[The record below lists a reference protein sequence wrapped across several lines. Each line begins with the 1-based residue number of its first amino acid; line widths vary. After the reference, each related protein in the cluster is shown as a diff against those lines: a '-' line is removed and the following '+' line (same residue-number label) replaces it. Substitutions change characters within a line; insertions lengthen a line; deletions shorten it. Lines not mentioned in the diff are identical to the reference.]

1 MSSLSVKKLG
11 GLALIVGPILTLVAY
26 QLTPGVLGDF
36 EMVGNHVAV
45 QMEAAASVGMAEF
58 SGLLLVAAMLV
69 MLFGFNSLSEKVRG
83 GNGEALFRLGLL
95 PITAG
100 ILMWITGAAVY
111 LAIANGMPT
120 PNAAQAGLTSLGE
133 ISFAAGVVVIGL
145 ALLSRDDFNKIALG
159 IFVAAGILS
168 LVLNIFSTQLSLD
181 AQIHGIL
188 ISITYIIWVIWA
200 VIVGLSQIK
209 E

>member
-45 QMEAAASVGMAEF
+45 QMEAAESVGMAEF

-159 IFVAAGILS
+159 VFVAAGILS
-168 LVLNIFSTQLSLD
+168 LVLNIFSSQLSLD

-188 ISITYIIWVIWA
+188 ISITYIIWVVWA

>member
-11 GLALIVGPILTLVAY
+11 GWALIVGPILTLVAY

-45 QMEAAASVGMAEF
+45 QMEAAESVGMAEF

-145 ALLSRDDFNKIALG
+145 ALFSRDDFNKIALG
-159 IFVAAGILS
+159 VFVAAGILS
-168 LVLNIFSTQLSLD
+168 LVLNIFSSQLSLD

-188 ISITYIIWVIWA
+188 ISITYIIWVVWA
-200 VIVGLSQIK
+200 VIVGLSEIK

>member
-11 GLALIVGPILTLVAY
+11 GLALIAGPILTLVAY

-45 QMEAAASVGMAEF
+45 QMEASASVGMAEF
-58 SGLLLVAAMLV
+58 SGLLLAASMLV
-69 MLFGFNSLSEKVRG
+69 MLFGFNSLSDKVRG

-95 PITAG
+95 PITAA
-100 ILMWITGAAVY
+100 ILLWISGAAVY

-145 ALLSRDDFNKIALG
+145 ALITRDDFNKIATG
-159 IFVAAGILS
+159 IFIAAGILS
-168 LVLNIFSTQLSLD
+168 LLLNIVLSLD

-188 ISITYIIWVIWA
+188 ISITYFVWVVWA

-209 E
+209 D

>member
-45 QMEAAASVGMAEF
+45 QMEAAGSVGMAEF

-145 ALLSRDDFNKIALG
+145 ALLSRHDFNKIALG
-159 IFVAAGILS
+159 VFVAAGILS
-168 LVLNIFSTQLSLD
+168 LVLNIFSSQLSLD

-188 ISITYIIWVIWA
+188 ISITYIIWVVWA

>member
-36 EMVGNHVAV
+36 EMVGNNVAV
-45 QMEAAASVGMAEF
+45 QMEAAGSVGMAEF

-159 IFVAAGILS
+159 VFVAAGILS
-168 LVLNIFSTQLSLD
+168 LVLNIFSSQLSLD

-188 ISITYIIWVIWA
+188 ISITYIIWVVWA

>member
-1 MSSLSVKKLG
+1 
-11 GLALIVGPILTLVAY
+11 
-26 QLTPGVLGDF
+26 
-36 EMVGNHVAV
+36 
-45 QMEAAASVGMAEF
+45 
-58 SGLLLVAAMLV
+58 
-69 MLFGFNSLSEKVRG
+69 
-83 GNGEALFRLGLL
+83 
-95 PITAG
+95 
-100 ILMWITGAAVY
+100 MWITGAAVY

-159 IFVAAGILS
+159 VFVAAGILS
-168 LVLNIFSTQLSLD
+168 LVLNIFSSQLSLD

-188 ISITYIIWVIWA
+188 ISITYIIWVVWA

>member
-11 GLALIVGPILTLVAY
+11 GWALIVGPILTLVAY

-45 QMEAAASVGMAEF
+45 QMEAAESVGMAEF

-159 IFVAAGILS
+159 VFVAAGILS
-168 LVLNIFSTQLSLD
+168 LVLNIFSSQLSLD

-188 ISITYIIWVIWA
+188 ISITYIIWVVWA
-200 VIVGLSQIK
+200 VIVGLSEIK